1 MPVLTM
7 GAHALLSPSSAHRW
21 LNCTPSPKLEAREP
35 DSSSSYA
42 EEGTLA
48 HAFCARELK
57 FYLGLPTN
65 HEAKEI
71 RELFDKYYTAEMDEH
86 VQTYRTVVLE
96 KFEKAR
102 QTTPDPRLLV
112 ETRLDFGNYIPDA
125 FGTADAVIIADGM
138 MEIIDFKYGKGVRVE
153 AERNPQMMI
162 YALGAYD
169 EFSLEYD
176 IKQVRM
182 TIVQPRLQN
191 ISEYTM
197 SVYDLMAWAENTLKP
212 TAMKAYNGEGEQKPG
227 DWCRFCK
234 VRGKCKALAED
245 CISTASMF
253 SDPRLITP
261 EMMASEVLPR
271 LASIKSWV
279 TDVEEYALQRALD
292 GEKFKGYK
300 VVEGRS
306 NRKITDAQGVLKV
319 LSGEYDTEA
328 LMKPRELKTITDLE
342 RIIGKKRFAE
352 LCSDYIT
359 KPQGKPTLVPESDK
373 RPPFNS
379 AEDDFRGINL

>member
-1 MPVLTM
+1 
-7 GAHALLSPSSAHRW
+7 
-21 LNCTPSPKLEAREP
+21 
-35 DSSSSYA
+35 
-42 EEGTLA
+42 
-48 HAFCARELK
+48 
-57 FYLGLPTN
+57 
-65 HEAKEI
+65 
-71 RELFDKYYTAEMDEH
+71 MDEH

-245 CISTASMF
+245 CLSTASRF

-261 EMMASEVLPR
+261 EMMAIEVLPR

-328 LMKPRELKTITDLE
+328 LMKPRELK
-342 RIIGKKRFAE
+342 IGKKRFAE
-352 LCSDYIT
+352 LCSGYIT